1 MTVSFDAVVAGHIC
15 LDLHPDLSGSARQPF
30 EKMFA
35 PGHLI
40 ETGPVACA
48 VGGAVSNTGLALNR
62 LGISTK
68 LVGKV
73 GDDLFGQTLRQI
85 ITSYGENLTEGI
97 IIDASAETSYTII
110 INYPGVDRI
119 FLHSPGLN
127 DTFYINDIPF
137 DLLEQTRLFHFGY
150 PPLMRST
157 FLNNGEQLEM
167 IFRQTQ
173 QMGVTTSLD
182 MAFPDPTSDAGQA
195 DWRRILKSVLP
206 HVDIFLPSV
215 EEILFMVRRQTY
227 EEMSTSATGPDIL
240 PLITP
245 QLLSDLALELI
256 EMGAKIVG
264 LKLGYRGLYMRTA
277 DPPIIRSMG
286 RARSSDPDSW
296 SSKEMWIPC
305 FNVLEA
311 GTTGSGDATIAGFL
325 AGLLRG
331 QSIEESLRM
340 AVAVG
345 ACNVEAVDALSG
357 IRSWDTTLARL
368 ANGWEQQ
375 SLDLDCPGWNFDTEW
390 GLWRGPA
397 ASRGMKM
404 DRAA

>member
-15 LDLHPDLSGSARQPF
+15 LDLLPDLRGSAPEPF
-30 EKMFA
+30 EKIFA

-40 ETGPVACA
+40 EAGRVTYAP
-48 VGGAVSNTGLALNR
+48 GGAVSNTGLGLNR
-62 LGISTK
+62 LGIATK

-73 GDDLFGQTLRQI
+73 GDDLFGQTLCQI
-85 ITSYGENLTEGI
+85 ITSHGENLTEGI
-97 IIDASAETSYTII
+97 TIDASADTSYTII
-110 INYPGVDRI
+110 INYPDVDRI

-127 DTFYINDIPF
+127 DAFHINDIPF

-167 IFRQTQ
+167 IFRQTH

-195 DWRRILKSVLP
+195 DWRSILESVLP
-206 HVDIFLPSV
+206 HVDIFMPSV
-215 EEILFMVRRQTY
+215 EEILFMLRRQTY
-227 EEMSTSATGPDIL
+227 EEMCASIKEPDSL
-240 PLITP
+240 PLVTP
-245 QLLSDLALELI
+245 GLLSDIAQELMN
-256 EMGAKIVG
+256 MGARIVG
-264 LKLGYRGLYMRTA
+264 LKLGYRGLYLCTGNSPLMN
-277 DPPIIRSMG
+277 SMG
-286 RARSSDPDSW
+286 RARPANSDAW
-296 SSKEMWIPC
+296 ASKELWAPC
-305 FNVLEA
+305 FKVRVA

-325 AGLLRG
+325 AALLRG
-331 QSIEESLRM
+331 LSIEDSIRL

-357 IRSWDTTLARL
+357 IRSWDATRARV
-368 ANGWEQQ
+368 AAGWEQQ
-375 SLDLDCPGWNFDTEW
+375 ALDLDSPSWNFDKDC

-397 ASRGMKM
+397 A
-404 DRAA
+404 